1 MKPSDNGIDITLN
14 YFELYFG
21 QLSKLGTVSESAG
34 PDVFKIPPTCTKFW
48 LEIFDLRL
56 KTHDTILLFS

>member
-34 PDVFKIPPTCTKFW
+34 PDVFKIPHTCTKFW
-48 LEIFDLRL
+48 LEIFEV
-56 KTHDTILLFS
+56 KDT